1 MLRIL
6 VLALMLGLWSG
17 SAWAAPLGFPVG
29 GFGSPVG
36 GGDHAGGTGGDYE
49 TGGNEGEGGDET
61 DGAGDNVIR
70 KQYTVQDATN
80 AALDQGNTVSV
91 TYK

>member
-17 SAWAAPLGFPVG
+17 SAWAAC
-29 GFGSPVG
+29 SPVIG
-36 GGDHAGGTGGDYE
+36 PDGNITCGSGGGDYE
-49 TGGNEGEGGDET
+49 TGGNEGEGET

-91 TYK
+91 TQRL

>member
-6 VLALMLGLWSG
+6 VLAFMLGLWSG
-17 SAWAAPLGFPVG
+17 SALAL
-29 GFGSPVG
+29 GSPSR
-36 GGDHAGGTGGDYE
+36 DPGGDYE
-49 TGGNEGEGGDET
+49 TGGNEAET
-61 DGAGDNVIR
+61 DGAGDSVIR

-80 AALDQGNTVSV
+80 AALDQGNTVSI

>member
-6 VLALMLGLWSG
+6 VLALMLGLWTG
-17 SAWAAPLGFPVG
+17 SAWAGFTP
-29 GFGSPVG
+29 SPV

>member
-17 SAWAAPLGFPVG
+17 SAWAAPL
-29 GFGSPVG
+29 GSPVG

>member
-17 SAWAAPLGFPVG
+17 SSWAAC
-29 GFGSPVG
+29 SPVIG
-36 GGDHAGGTGGDYE
+36 P
-49 TGGNEGEGGDET
+49 EGEGSDET

>member
-17 SAWAAPLGFPVG
+17 SAWAA
-29 GFGSPVG
+29 GSIVA

>member
-17 SAWAAPLGFPVG
+17 SAWAGFTP
-29 GFGSPVG
+29 SREPVG

-80 AALDQGNTVSV
+80 AALDQGNTVSI